1 MRAEQ
6 PGDLSLPT
14 AAQFD
19 LVGMET
25 TLDQLQVSLLPRWN
39 FSWCF
44 NLANLDLKY
53 SSQREHLKGRSWV
66 WRIMCS
72 CR

>member
-1 MRAEQ
+1 MFLLA
-6 PGDLSLPT
+6 PPAVAS
-14 AAQFD
+14 AAQPEPGY
-19 LVGMET
+19 LRI
-25 TLDQLQVSLLPRWN
+25 LLPKWN

-44 NLANLDLKY
+44 NLANLDLKN